1 MQIIAV
7 SNIKGGVGKTQTV
20 INLASEMAKQGNK
33 VLIIDNDTQ
42 ANTTDILN
50 IGEVEST
57 IYDVYKDKNTG
68 LSDVIYEV
76 SDNLYIIPNNIEN
89 SKLEMELYPRMN
101 RESILKS
108 KKDTI
113 PNVFDYV
120 IIDCS
125 PFLGITTINAMAMSD
140 YYICVVDNS
149 SCALTGFN
157 MLRDV
162 VNELKDTGVNSDL
175 KLLGVLRSRFDRR
188 SNFTK
193 QFTEVLEE
201 VLAERLFN
209 TIIPDSVK
217 YKEAAAVH
225 QCIQDYHKQS
235 AKVYTELYE
244 EIKERIEG

>member
-1 MQIIAV
+1 MKIIAV

-50 IGEVEST
+50 TGELDGT
-57 IYDVYKDKNTG
+57 IYDVYHDKNVG
-68 LSDVIYEV
+68 FNDVIYEI
-76 SDNLYIIPNNIEN
+76 SDNLYIIPNAIEN

-101 RESILKS
+101 RESLLKS

-113 PNVFDYV
+113 PGVIDYC

-125 PFLGITTINAMAMSD
+125 PFLGIATINALAMSD
-140 YYICVVDNS
+140 YYLVVVDNS
-149 SCALTGFN
+149 SSALSGYN
-157 MLRDV
+157 MLRGV
-162 VNELKDTGVNSDL
+162 VNDLKETGINSDL
-175 KLLGVLRSRFDRR
+175 KLLGVLRSRFDKR
-188 SNFTK
+188 SNYTK
-193 QFTEVLEE
+193 QFIEVLEE

-209 TIIPDSVK
+209 VMIPDSVK

-225 QCIQDYHKQS
+225 QCIQDYHKPS
-235 AKVYTELYE
+235 ARVYSELYD
-244 EIKERIEG
+244 EIRERIED